1 MNNGTVIFI
10 RDIQRAMIDG
20 TRRLPA
26 NERADELTEH
36 YERLD
41 AAWRDGC
48 QAEVAKHMKAD
59 GVAR

>member
-1 MNNGTVIFI
+1 MSNGTVVFL

-26 NERADELTEH
+26 NERADELKEH

-41 AAWRDGC
+41 EAWRAGC
-48 QAEVAKHMKAD
+48 QAEVARRFREE
-59 GVAR
+59 GNAR